1 MTRRVGPK
9 GQVVIPKAMREQVGL
24 RPGEEVDFA
33 LEDDRV
39 VVFPRGS
46 RPALGGRFRGTGM
59 AARLLEDRGLEP
71 R

>member
-1 MTRRVGPK
+1 MTHRIGPK

-24 RPGEEVDFA
+24 RPGGEVDFA
-33 LEDDRV
+33 LQDDRV

-46 RPALGGRFRGTGM
+46 RPPLGGRFRGTGM
-59 AARLLEDRGLEP
+59 AARLLEDRGREP